1 MGVATATAL
10 VGAGIS
16 AYSAINEAN
25 KKKKAAKALKNLPTP
40 ETSNVAESLT
50 VSTRGA
56 DLRKEEA
63 GRSSASAIDALR
75 SSGTRGV
82 IGGVGKVVAENNAV
96 SADIGANLDEQQKDI
111 DRMKAGD
118 NVRIQGVREQRY
130 QSDVAGLSS
139 QIDSAQDAQNQ
150 GIANTIQGLG
160 NAGQAYS
167 DYRADSGLTPEQR
180 KANRMSRRASRKK

>member
-16 AYSAINEAN
+16 AYSAYDSAQ
-25 KKKKAAKALKNLPTP
+25 KKKKATRALENLATP
-40 ETSNVAESLT
+40 ETSNVAENLT

-56 DLRKEEA
+56 DIRKESA

-82 IGGVGKVVAENNAV
+82 IGGVQKVVAENNAV

-118 NVRIQGVREQRY
+118 NVRIQGVKEQRY

-139 QIDSAQDAQNQ
+139 QIDSAEDTKRQ

-160 NAGQAYS
+160 SAGQAYS
-167 DYRADSGLTPEQR
+167 EYRETKDMTPEQR
-180 KANRMSRRASRKK
+180 KALRASRKNKKS